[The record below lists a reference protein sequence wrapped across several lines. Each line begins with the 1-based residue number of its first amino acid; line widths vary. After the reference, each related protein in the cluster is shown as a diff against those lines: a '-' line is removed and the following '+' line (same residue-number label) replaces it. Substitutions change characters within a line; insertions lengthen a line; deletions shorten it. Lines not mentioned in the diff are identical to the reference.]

1 MAETRTAVGLAFGAG
16 IRATH
21 LKSGEAYGAISPAK
35 IAQMAKDPQSVAK
48 SEGSWFL
55 PSSYR
60 AHDARQ
66 HDAQRLHGEFHM
78 LVLDIDQGNL
88 PLVTV
93 RDLFQR
99 SIGPVAYLIYA
110 TKSALHDNLKWR
122 VLVPV
127 ATPIKGQVYEHVA
140 SEFME
145 RLEGESEGRLIL
157 DRAAARPG
165 QVFFLPN
172 RGEFY
177 EFDISAGER
186 LYEPPPPRVASETAP
201 LAPASIVPEEV
212 KRQKSTRYAGPSAI
226 EHFKETYDLVELL
239 LRYGLLSS
247 TQK

>member
-1 MAETRTAVGLAFGAG
+1 MASAPRL
-16 IRATH
+16 
-21 LKSGEAYGAISPAK
+21 
-35 IAQMAKDPQSVAK
+35 VAK

-66 HDAQRLHGEFHM
+66 HDTQRLHGEFHM

-93 RDLFQR
+93 RGLLQK

-110 TKSALHDNLKWR
+110 TKSASQDNRKWR

-127 ATPIKGQVYEHVA
+127 ATPIKGQAYEQVA
-140 SEFME
+140 SEFMA

-172 RGEFY
+172 RGEF
-177 EFDISAGER
+177 
-186 LYEPPPPRVASETAP
+186 
-201 LAPASIVPEEV
+201 
-212 KRQKSTRYAGPSAI
+212 
-226 EHFKETYDLVELL
+226 
-239 LRYGLLSS
+239 
-247 TQK
+247 